1 MKFDTCKQEG
11 VLKLGFSSI
20 STLAQCPSHSPSK
33 SPTQAPAPKASE
45 PPPTVRKTPMPT
57 SSLAVVNSP
66 PSPPPASSEALVSH
80 PSSISTPLAKAPGLA
95 QSGAVLNRVGFA
107 AGSVVVAV
115 LIH

>member
-1 MKFDTCKQEG
+1 
-11 VLKLGFSSI
+11 
-20 STLAQCPSHSPSK
+20 
-33 SPTQAPAPKASE
+33 
-45 PPPTVRKTPMPT
+45 MPT
-57 SSLAVVNSP
+57 LSLAVVNSP